1 VGMRDLTLDAL
12 EALEESRI
20 LVHGIS
26 IRPGKP
32 TILARCGEK
41 PFWGLPGHV
50 ASAMVVFMVVVRP
63 FVDHLCG
70 RSAHPPVTVRA
81 LLSRNLASVQGRV
94 GFVRVRLA
102 KRDGAV
108 WAEPILGQSGLIHTM
123 VAADGLIAIGMNS
136 EGLEKGATVDVRLI

>member
-1 VGMRDLTLDAL
+1 
-12 EALEESRI
+12 
-20 LVHGIS
+20 
-26 IRPGKP
+26 
-32 TILARCGEK
+32 
-41 PFWGLPGHV
+41 
-50 ASAMVVFMVVVRP
+50 VRP